1 MSKIKMFIGRYQLIS
16 FFLITYIIT
25 WGLWIPFV
33 GPATQGGSTIAE
45 ILGQWGVFGPALAG
59 IIVIQVSTTGDEKGE
74 IKKPKLAFFLALV
87 LSALV
92 FLLRISRNDGTS
104 WTIGNVI
111 MFFLF
116 SCLVA
121 LPPAYIISSAFSRNQ
136 AVKGYLSSLIKPSGS
151 IVYYLIALL
160 LYPFIYWLGNL
171 LPGALGQISY
181 YTPPPLTGWDAVTV
195 ISITFLYQFFYG
207 NVLGE
212 EVGWR
217 GFALPRL
224 QARLSPLVASL
235 IIALIWFLWHL
246 PLWFGNPDEIPFL
259 YHVLSFIP
267 SSIFLTWIYNRTQ
280 GSILAVGIAHVMNNV
295 CGKILFPITDG
306 RLIVGFTIAAMFV
319 IVDWM
324 WKKTGGAK

>member
-1 MSKIKMFIGRYQLIS
+1 MSKIRAFIGRYQLIF

-33 GPATQGGSTIAE
+33 GPATQGDSIIAE
-45 ILGQWGVFGPALAG
+45 ILGIWGVFGPALAG
-59 IIVIQVSTTGDEKGE
+59 IIVTRISTAGDEKSKH
-74 IKKPKLAFFLALV
+74 KKTKLAFFLGLV

-92 FLLRISRNDGTS
+92 FLLMLSRKDGSS
-104 WTIGNVI
+104 WTIGRAI
-111 MFFLF
+111 TLFLL

-121 LPPAYIISSAFSRNQ
+121 LPPAYIIASAFSRNH
-136 AVKGYLSSLIKPSGS
+136 AVKDYLSSLIKPHGS
-151 IVYYLIALL
+151 IVYYLLALL

-171 LPGALGQISY
+171 LSGALGQISY
-181 YTPPPLTGWDAVTV
+181 YTPPPLTGWDAVAA

-224 QARLSPLVASL
+224 QTKLSPFAASL
-235 IIALIWFLWHL
+235 IIALIWSLWHL
-246 PLWFGNPDEIPFL
+246 PLWIGNPDEIPFL
-259 YHVLSFIP
+259 YHLLSFIP
-267 SSIFLTWIYNRTQ
+267 SSIFLTWIYNRTY

-295 CGKILFPITDG
+295 CGQVLFPVTDG
-306 RLIVGFTIAAMFV
+306 RLIIGFTIAATMV
-319 IVDWM
+319 IVDRM
-324 WKKTGGAK
+324 WKKTGSTK